1 MRACPPSGRGRGT
14 GPDGDKFRRG
24 GTQETL
30 GGAEAKRSP
39 EEGLCPVLAKRPD
52 IKKKPAK
59 NLFLVGLLFFLASL
73 AQAIRLSRRKSL
85 LHSEL
90 LWSPSALRAPSR
102 ISLRSIHPLTKP
114 RAATGLQRSSERS
127 RKRGT

>member
-1 MRACPPSGRGRGT
+1 MRACPPSGRGWGT

-52 IKKKPAK
+52 IKKRPAK
-59 NLFLVGLLFFLASL
+59 NLFLVGLLILPILSL
-73 AQAIRLSRRKSL
+73 FQMGQDPFITPSLHSSLSR
-85 LHSEL
+85 
-90 LWSPSALRAPSR
+90 
-102 ISLRSIHPLTKP
+102 
-114 RAATGLQRSSERS
+114 
-127 RKRGT
+127 

>member
-52 IKKKPAK
+52 IKKRPAK
-59 NLFLVGLLFFLASL
+59 NLFLVGLIDVRPAWACS
-73 AQAIRLSRRKSL
+73 
-85 LHSEL
+85 
-90 LWSPSALRAPSR
+90 
-102 ISLRSIHPLTKP
+102 
-114 RAATGLQRSSERS
+114 
-127 RKRGT
+127 

>member
-39 EEGLCPVLAKRPD
+39 EEGLCPALAKRPD

-59 NLFLVGLLFFLASL
+59 NLFLVGLFFAPKNFIILESIYINFRLIAHNWRTSSGRYSFSFSL
-73 AQAIRLSRRKSL
+73 AK
-85 LHSEL
+85 H
-90 LWSPSALRAPSR
+90 
-102 ISLRSIHPLTKP
+102 
-114 RAATGLQRSSERS
+114 
-127 RKRGT
+127 

>member
-39 EEGLCPVLAKRPD
+39 EEGLCPALAKRPD

-59 NLFLVGLLFFLASL
+59 NLFLVGLTRFALFFFQDTTAECPFGHVTAGIITDRYSHF
-73 AQAIRLSRRKSL
+73 LSVQ
-85 LHSEL
+85 
-90 LWSPSALRAPSR
+90 
-102 ISLRSIHPLTKP
+102 T
-114 RAATGLQRSSERS
+114 TC
-127 RKRGT
+127 

>member
-1 MRACPPSGRGRGT
+1 MRACPPPGRGRGT

-39 EEGLCPVLAKRPD
+39 EEGLCPALAKRPD

-59 NLFLVGLLFFLASL
+59 NLFLVGLYLFYMAALYLTERSKGYAET
-73 AQAIRLSRRKSL
+73 AIARL
-85 LHSEL
+85 
-90 LWSPSALRAPSR
+90 
-102 ISLRSIHPLTKP
+102 HPVL
-114 RAATGLQRSSERS
+114 LQRPCAP
-127 RKRGT
+127 

>member
-59 NLFLVGLLFFLASL
+59 NLFLVGLILFCRLIILASFSVYG
-73 AQAIRLSRRKSL
+73 QYYFPIQRSL
-85 LHSEL
+85 LPEL
-90 LWSPSALRAPSR
+90 
-102 ISLRSIHPLTKP
+102 
-114 RAATGLQRSSERS
+114 
-127 RKRGT
+127 

>member
-39 EEGLCPVLAKRPD
+39 EEGLCPALAKRPD

-59 NLFLVGLLFFLASL
+59 NLFLVGLIIVHYSLYVFEEFWCFLRLINEHHLLSL
-73 AQAIRLSRRKSL
+73 IQKCN
-85 LHSEL
+85 
-90 LWSPSALRAPSR
+90 R
-102 ISLRSIHPLTKP
+102 IIKGKLPDVHI
-114 RAATGLQRSSERS
+114 LQ
-127 RKRGT
+127 

>member
-1 MRACPPSGRGRGT
+1 MRACPPPGRGRGT

-39 EEGLCPVLAKRPD
+39 EEGLCPALAKRPD

-59 NLFLVGLLFFLASL
+59 NLFLVGLIWRRCGRDSNPRRSNTLNITELNSFILA
-73 AQAIRLSRRKSL
+73 
-85 LHSEL
+85 
-90 LWSPSALRAPSR
+90 
-102 ISLRSIHPLTKP
+102 
-114 RAATGLQRSSERS
+114 
-127 RKRGT
+127 

>member
-1 MRACPPSGRGRGT
+1 MRACPPPGRGRGT

-39 EEGLCPVLAKRPD
+39 EEGLCPALAKRPD

-59 NLFLVGLLFFLASL
+59 NLFLVGLSL
-73 AQAIRLSRRKSL
+73 YANSRLGSVDS
-85 LHSEL
+85 
-90 LWSPSALRAPSR
+90 
-102 ISLRSIHPLTKP
+102 
-114 RAATGLQRSSERS
+114 
-127 RKRGT
+127 

>member
-39 EEGLCPVLAKRPD
+39 EEGLCPALAKRPD

-59 NLFLVGLLFFLASL
+59 NLFLVGLKANYPRPIISIFFQILIFNIINNLCNSFRNFHL
-73 AQAIRLSRRKSL
+73 CDL
-85 LHSEL
+85 
-90 LWSPSALRAPSR
+90 
-102 ISLRSIHPLTKP
+102 IS
-114 RAATGLQRSSERS
+114 
-127 RKRGT
+127 

>member
-1 MRACPPSGRGRGT
+1 MRACPPPGRGRGT

-59 NLFLVGLLFFLASL
+59 NLFLVGLFFLSQEARGL
-73 AQAIRLSRRKSL
+73 GGLI
-85 LHSEL
+85 
-90 LWSPSALRAPSR
+90 WFRA
-102 ISLRSIHPLTKP
+102 
-114 RAATGLQRSSERS
+114 
-127 RKRGT
+127 

>member
-1 MRACPPSGRGRGT
+1 MRACPPPGRGRGT

-59 NLFLVGLLFFLASL
+59 NLFLVGLFFVFGYA
-73 AQAIRLSRRKSL
+73 RKG
-85 LHSEL
+85 
-90 LWSPSALRAPSR
+90 SR
-102 ISLRSIHPLTKP
+102 INICENL
-114 RAATGLQRSSERS
+114 E
-127 RKRGT
+127 

>member
-1 MRACPPSGRGRGT
+1 MRACPPPGRGRGT

-39 EEGLCPVLAKRPD
+39 EEGLCPALAKRPD

-59 NLFLVGLLFFLASL
+59 NLFLVGLLFFTYYKT
-73 AQAIRLSRRKSL
+73 QIIKRTYPKR
-85 LHSEL
+85 
-90 LWSPSALRAPSR
+90 SPKNP
-102 ISLRSIHPLTKP
+102 
-114 RAATGLQRSSERS
+114 
-127 RKRGT
+127 

>member
-1 MRACPPSGRGRGT
+1 MRACPPPGRGRGT

-59 NLFLVGLLFFLASL
+59 NLFLVGLFFFQGRHPSGRLLEKPAPAKASV
-73 AQAIRLSRRKSL
+73 ID
-85 LHSEL
+85 
-90 LWSPSALRAPSR
+90 
-102 ISLRSIHPLTKP
+102 TKEGHLP
-114 RAATGLQRSSERS
+114 QT
-127 RKRGT
+127 